1 MSVDMPVSKWKL
13 WADVI
18 IGWLLIVAV
27 VVFIKVAIPRL
38 QKRALSNDQGV
49 PAGVQW
55 TALGNIWGGDVSALT
70 SSEDGRLYAGMA
82 SGAIYRSLDSMSWK
96 LLSRTKSGQRVT
108 ALTATSGPMTVI
120 VRAVEREGLQV
131 SDDDGQTWRQS
142 GRGFGDDTVT
152 ALGQA
157 GDGALLYAATAN
169 HGVYVSRDIGRHWQS
184 ANTGLP
190 TLSISCLLAAT
201 DGGDRLFAGTYDQG
215 IFVADMATLTWKA
228 CGRDGLPQAAS
239 VTALAWDA
247 SRPDT
252 IAAVI
257 SHTSIYTST
266 DGGATWTSAAELPQ
280 GSGDV
285 SAVSVTI
292 QPSWQLVVGTSN
304 GSVYAAADPLKGWQ
318 VVSSGMRGFGIRTL
332 CRWIDKAL
340 VAGTSGGVFETDA
353 ASWRWADVSTGI
365 HEAAITCVAPDA
377 GSPSQLYVGTTGG
390 MYVSRDGGT
399 TWGRTATELES
410 QDIAVIR
417 AGTPML
423 AGTLR
428 EGLWM
433 SEDGTRWHRVAAKEI
448 RDDVLALLPFP
459 SEPGVVIAGTSLGVW
474 CVDLARGTATD
485 SSLGLPKGSALQQVT
500 YVEVAALAADPA
512 DEQHMLAIISGDGL
526 WESTNGGALWKPVE
540 LMDRPMLGSGPDLS
554 WLSSVLIES
563 SSRMYV
569 GSMARGIWTGAPG
582 DTWMPVNKGL
592 SRIGVY
598 YGSVQA
604 LTRDSKGCLFAG
616 TSSGGVFVL
625 LPGETRWLRINQGLS
640 SLGGQ
645 TLTAGT
651 DPGVLYC
658 AMNGVVY
665 RCRVP

>member
-1 MSVDMPVSKWKL
+1 MDMVVSKWKL

-18 IGWLLIVAV
+18 IGWLLIAAV
-27 VVFIKVAIPRL
+27 VVFIRVAIPRL
-38 QKRALSNDQGV
+38 QKQALTNDLGV
-49 PAGVQW
+49 PAGIQW
-55 TALGNIWGGDVSALT
+55 TARGHIWGGDITALT
-70 SSEDGRLYAGMA
+70 SSTDGRLYAGTA
-82 SGAIYRSLDSMSWK
+82 SGAIYRSLDGVAWE
-96 LLSRTKSGQRVT
+96 LLCRTESGQAVT

-120 VRAVEREGLQV
+120 VRAVDREGLQV

-152 ALGQA
+152 ALGQS
-157 GDGALLYAATAN
+157 GDGSPLYVATAN
-169 HGVYVSRDIGRHWQS
+169 HGVYVSRDLGRRWRT

-190 TLSISCLLAAT
+190 TLSISCLLVTTA
-201 DGGDRLFAGTYDQG
+201 GSDRLFAGTYDQG
-215 IFVADMATLTWKA
+215 VFVANTTTLTWEA

-257 SHTSIYTST
+257 SHTNVYIST
-266 DGGATWTSAAELPQ
+266 GGGATWTSAAELPQ

-285 SAVSVTI
+285 SAMSVI
-292 QPSWQLVVGTSN
+292 VRPSWQLVVGTSS

-318 VVSSGMRGFGIRTL
+318 VASPAMRGFAVHTL
-332 CRWIDKAL
+332 CRWMNRTLI
-340 VAGTSGGVFETDA
+340 GTSGGVFETDT
-353 ASWRWADVSTGI
+353 ASWKWTDVNTGI
-365 HEAAITCVAPDA
+365 QETQITCVVPDPA
-377 GSPSQLYVGTTGG
+377 DASQLYVGTTGG
-390 MYVSRDGGT
+390 MYVSHDGGT
-399 TWGRTATELES
+399 TWGRTATELDS

-433 SEDGTRWHRVAAKEI
+433 SADGAQWRRVAAKELS
-448 RDDVLALLPFP
+448 DDVLALSPST
-459 SEPGVVIAGTSLGVW
+459 SEPGVVLAGTSLGVW
-474 CVDLARGTATD
+474 RVDLVKGTATD
-485 SSLGLPKGSALQQVT
+485 SSLGLKPKGSASQQVT
-500 YVEVAALAADPA
+500 YVEVTALATDPS
-512 DEQHMLAIISGDGL
+512 DGQHVLAIVISDGL
-526 WESTNGGALWKPVE
+526 WESTNGGLLWKDVQ
-540 LMDRPMLGSGPDLS
+540 LTDRVMLGSSADLS
-554 WLSSVLIES
+554 WLHSMLIES

-569 GSMARGIWTGAPG
+569 GSLARGIWSGAPG
-582 DTWMPVNKGL
+582 DIWTPINKGL

-604 LTRDSKGCLFAG
+604 LAKDGMGRLFAG

-625 LPGETRWLRINQGLS
+625 LPGETRWLRVNQGLS

-645 TLTAGT
+645 TLTVGT

-658 AMNGVVY
+658 TVNGIVY
-665 RCRVP
+665 RCRIP

>member
-1 MSVDMPVSKWKL
+1 MDMPVSKWKL

-18 IGWLLIVAV
+18 IGWLLIATV

-38 QKRALSNDQGV
+38 QKRALSNDPRV

-70 SSEDGRLYAGMA
+70 SSADGRLYAGMA
-82 SGAIYRSLDSMSWK
+82 SGAIYRSLDGMSWK
-96 LLSRTKSGQRVT
+96 LLSRTKSGQGVM

-157 GDGALLYAATAN
+157 GDGALLYMATAN
-169 HGVYVSRDIGRHWQS
+169 HGVYVSRDLGRRWRT

-190 TLSISCLLAAT
+190 TLSISCLLATTA
-201 DGGDRLFAGTYDQG
+201 GGDRLFAGTYDQG
-215 IFVADMATLTWKA
+215 VFVADTATLTWKA

-257 SHTSIYTST
+257 SHTNVYIST
-266 DGGATWTSAAELPQ
+266 GGGATWTSAAELPQ

-285 SAVSVTI
+285 SAMSVI
-292 QPSWQLVVGTSN
+292 VRPSWQLVVGTSS
-304 GSVYAAADPLKGWQ
+304 GSVYVAADPLKGWQ
-318 VVSSGMRGFGIRTL
+318 VASPAMRGFGIRTL
-332 CRWIDKAL
+332 CRWTDRTLI
-340 VAGTSGGVFETDA
+340 AGTSGGVFEADA
-353 ASWRWADVSTGI
+353 ALWKWTDVSTGI
-365 HEAAITCVAPDA
+365 QETEITCVVPDIRIL
-377 GSPSQLYVGTTGG
+377 SRLYVGTTGG
-390 MYVSRDGGT
+390 MYVSHDGGT
-399 TWGRTATELES
+399 TWGRTATELDS

-423 AGTLR
+423 AGTVR

-433 SEDGTRWHRVAAKEI
+433 STDGARWSRVAAKEI
-448 RDDVLALLPFP
+448 SDDVLALVPYG
-459 SEPGVVIAGTSLGVW
+459 SESGVVLAGTSLGVW
-474 CVDLARGTATD
+474 RVDLVKGTATD
-485 SSLGLPKGSALQQVT
+485 SSLGLKPKGSAPQQVA
-500 YVEVAALAADPA
+500 YVEVTALATDPT
-512 DEQHMLAIISGDGL
+512 DGQHLLAIVSGDGL
-526 WESTNGGALWKPVE
+526 WESANGGLLWKGVQIT
-540 LMDRPMLGSGPDLS
+540 DRPMLGSSADLS
-554 WLSSVLIES
+554 WLSSVFIES
-563 SSRMYV
+563 SSKMYV
-569 GSMARGIWTGAPG
+569 GSMARGIWSGAPG
-582 DTWMPVNKGL
+582 SVWTPINKGL

-604 LTRDSKGCLFAG
+604 LAKDGTGRLFAG
-616 TSSGGVFVL
+616 TSRGGVFVL
-625 LPGETRWLRINQGLS
+625 LPGETRWLRMSRGLS

-645 TLTAGT
+645 TLTVGT

-658 AMNGVVY
+658 AMDSMVY
-665 RCRVP
+665 QCRIP

>member
-1 MSVDMPVSKWKL
+1 MDMPVSKWKL

-18 IGWLLIVAV
+18 IGWLLIAAV

-38 QKRALSNDQGV
+38 QKRALSNDPGV

-55 TALGNIWGGDVSALT
+55 TALGNIWGGDISALT
-70 SSEDGRLYAGMA
+70 SSTDGRLYAGMA
-82 SGAIYRSLDSMSWK
+82 SGAIYRSLDGMSWK
-96 LLSRTKSGQRVT
+96 LLSRTKSGQGVM

-142 GRGFGDDTVT
+142 GRGFDDDTVT

-157 GDGALLYAATAN
+157 GDGALLYMATAS
-169 HGVYVSRDIGRHWQS
+169 HGVYVSRDIGRHWRS
-184 ANTGLP
+184 VNTGLP
-190 TLSISCLLAAT
+190 TLSISCLLVTTA
-201 DGGDRLFAGTYDQG
+201 GGDRLFAGTYDQG
-215 IFVADMATLTWKA
+215 VFVADTATLTWKA
-228 CGRDGLPQAAS
+228 CGRDSLPQTPS

-257 SHTSIYTST
+257 SHTNVYISTS
-266 DGGATWTSAAELPQ
+266 GGATWTSAAELPQ

-285 SAVSVTI
+285 SAISVI
-292 QPSWQLVVGTSN
+292 VRPSWQVVVGTDT
-304 GSVYAAADPLKGWQ
+304 GDVFAATEPAKGWT
-318 VVSSGMRGFGIRTL
+318 VVPLLVRGFAVRTL
-332 CRWIDKAL
+332 CRWNEKTLI
-340 VAGTSGGVFETDA
+340 AGTSGGVFKADTTA
-353 ASWRWADVSTGI
+353 WRWADASTGI
-365 HEAAITCVAPDA
+365 QAAEITCVAPDPA
-377 GSPSQLYVGTTGG
+377 DPSRLYVGTTGG
-390 MYVSRDGGT
+390 MYVSHDAGA
-399 TWGRTATELES
+399 TWQRTATELDS
-410 QDIAVIR
+410 QDIAVIC

-433 SEDGTRWHRVAAKEI
+433 SADGMRWRRVAAKELS
-448 RDDVLALLPFP
+448 DDVLALLPSM
-459 SEPGVVIAGTSLGVW
+459 SEPGVVLAGTSLGVW
-474 CVDLARGTATD
+474 RVDLAKGMATD
-485 SSLGLPKGSALQQVT
+485 RSLGLKPRGSAPQQVI
-500 YVEVAALAADPA
+500 YVEVTALATDPA
-512 DEQHMLAIISGDGL
+512 DGQHVLAIVSGRGL
-526 WESTNGGALWKPVE
+526 CESTNGGLLWKDVQIT
-540 LMDRPMLGSGPDLS
+540 DRPMLGSSAGLS

-563 SSRMYV
+563 SSKMYV
-569 GSMARGIWTGAPG
+569 GSMARGIWNGVPG
-582 DTWMPVNKGL
+582 GTWTPINKGL

-604 LTRDSKGCLFAG
+604 LVEDGMGRLFAG

-625 LPGETRWLRINQGLS
+625 MPGETRWLRMSRGLS

-658 AMNGVVY
+658 AMNGMLY
-665 RCRVP
+665 RCRIP

>member
-1 MSVDMPVSKWKL
+1 MDMPVSKWKL

-18 IGWLLIVAV
+18 IGWLLIAAV

-38 QKRALSNDQGV
+38 QKRALSNDPGV

-70 SSEDGRLYAGMA
+70 SSADGRLYAGMA
-82 SGAIYRSLDSMSWK
+82 SGAIYRSLDGMSWK
-96 LLSRTKSGQRVT
+96 LLSRTKSGQGVM

-157 GDGALLYAATAN
+157 GDGALLYMATAN
-169 HGVYVSRDIGRHWQS
+169 HGVYVSRDIGRHWRS
-184 ANTGLP
+184 VNTGLP
-190 TLSISCLLAAT
+190 TLSISCLLATTA
-201 DGGDRLFAGTYDQG
+201 GGDRLFAGTYDQG
-215 IFVADMATLTWKA
+215 VFVADTATLTWKA

-257 SHTSIYTST
+257 SHTNVYIST
-266 DGGATWTSAAELPQ
+266 GGGATWTSAAELPQ

-285 SAVSVTI
+285 SAMSVI
-292 QPSWQLVVGTSN
+292 VRPSWQLVVGTSS

-318 VVSSGMRGFGIRTL
+318 VASPVMRGFGIRAL
-332 CRWIDKAL
+332 CRWMDRTLI
-340 VAGTSGGVFETDA
+340 AGTSGGVFETDA
-353 ASWRWADVSTGI
+353 ALWKWADASTGI
-365 HEAAITCVAPDA
+365 QETEITCVVADPTI
-377 GSPSQLYVGTTGG
+377 PSRLYAGTTGG
-390 MYVSRDGGT
+390 MYVSYDAGAI
-399 TWGRTATELES
+399 WQRTAMELDS
-410 QDIAVIR
+410 QNIAVIR
-417 AGTPML
+417 AGTPIL
-423 AGTLR
+423 AGTLQ

-433 SEDGTRWHRVAAKEI
+433 SADGTRWRRVVPKELS
-448 RDDVLALLPFP
+448 DDVLALLPST
-459 SEPGVVIAGTSLGVW
+459 SEPGVVLAGTSLGVW
-474 CVDLARGTATD
+474 RVDLTKGTATD
-485 SSLGLPKGSALQQVT
+485 RSLGLKPRGSAPQQVT
-500 YVEVAALAADPA
+500 YVEVTALATDPA
-512 DEQHMLAIISGDGL
+512 DGQHVLAIVSSDGL
-526 WESTNGGALWKPVE
+526 WESTNGGLLWKDVQ
-540 LMDRPMLGSGPDLS
+540 LTDRVMLGSSADLS
-554 WLSSVLIES
+554 WLYSMLVES

-569 GSMARGIWTGAPG
+569 SSLARGIWTGVPG
-582 DTWMPVNKGL
+582 TTWTPVNKGL

-604 LTRDSKGCLFAG
+604 LAKDGKGRLFAG

-625 LPGETRWLRINQGLS
+625 LPGETRWLRMNRGLS

-645 TLTAGT
+645 TLTASP

-658 AMNGVVY
+658 AMDSMVY
-665 RCRVP
+665 QCRIP

>member
-1 MSVDMPVSKWKL
+1 MDMPVSKWKL

-18 IGWLLIVAV
+18 IGWLLVVAV

-38 QKRALSNDQGV
+38 QKRALSNDPGV

-70 SSEDGRLYAGMA
+70 SSADGRLYAGMA
-82 SGAIYRSLDSMSWK
+82 SGAIYRSLDGMSWK
-96 LLSRTKSGQRVT
+96 LLSRTKSGQGVT

-152 ALGQA
+152 ALGQS
-157 GDGALLYAATAN
+157 GDGALLYMATAN
-169 HGVYVSRDIGRHWQS
+169 HGVYVSRDIGRHWRS
-184 ANTGLP
+184 VNTGLP
-190 TLSISCLLAAT
+190 TLSISCLLATTA
-201 DGGDRLFAGTYDQG
+201 GGDRLFAGTYDQG
-215 IFVADMATLTWKA
+215 VFVADTATLTWKA
-228 CGRDGLPQAAS
+228 CGRDGLPQTPS

-257 SHTSIYTST
+257 SHTNVYIST
-266 DGGATWTSAAELPQ
+266 GGGATWTSAAELPQ

-285 SAVSVTI
+285 SAMSVI
-292 QPSWQLVVGTSN
+292 VRPSWQLVVGTSS
-304 GSVYAAADPLKGWQ
+304 GSVYVAADPLKGWQ
-318 VVSSGMRGFGIRTL
+318 VASPAMRGFGIRTL
-332 CRWIDKAL
+332 CRWMNGIL
-340 VAGTSGGVFETDA
+340 IGTSGGVFETDT
-353 ASWRWADVSTGI
+353 ASWKWADVSTGI
-365 HEAAITCVAPDA
+365 QETEITCVVPDPA
-377 GSPSQLYVGTTGG
+377 SPSRLYVGTTGG

-399 TWGRTATELES
+399 TWGRTATELGS

-433 SEDGTRWHRVAAKEI
+433 STDGTRWRRVAAKELS
-448 RDDVLALLPFP
+448 DDVLALVPYG
-459 SEPGVVIAGTSLGVW
+459 SESGVVLAGTSLGVW
-474 CVDLARGTATD
+474 RVDLVKGTAID
-485 SSLGLPKGSALQQVT
+485 RSLGLKPKGSAPQQVT
-500 YVEVAALAADPA
+500 YIEVTALATDLADG
-512 DEQHMLAIISGDGL
+512 QHFLAIVSGDGL
-526 WESTNGGALWKPVE
+526 WESINGGLLWKDVQ
-540 LMDRPMLGSGPDLS
+540 MTDRVMPGSSADLS
-554 WLSSVLIES
+554 WLYSMLVES

-569 GSMARGIWTGAPG
+569 GSMARGIWSGAPG
-582 DTWMPVNKGL
+582 DTWTPINKGL

-598 YGSVQA
+598 YGSVCA
-604 LTRDSKGCLFAG
+604 LVRDGTGRLFAG

-625 LPGETRWLRINQGLS
+625 LPGETRWLRMNQGLS

-645 TLTAGT
+645 TLTVGT
-651 DPGVLYC
+651 DPGVLHC
-658 AMNGVVY
+658 AMDSMVY
-665 RCRVP
+665 RCRIP

>member
-1 MSVDMPVSKWKL
+1 MDMPVSRWKL
-13 WADVI
+13 WADVV
-18 IGWLLIVAV
+18 IGWLLIAAV

-38 QKRALSNDQGV
+38 QKRALSNDPGV

-55 TALGNIWGGDVSALT
+55 TALGNIWGGDVSALA
-70 SSEDGRLYAGMA
+70 SSADGRLYAGMA
-82 SGAIYRSLDSMSWK
+82 SGAIYRSLDGMSWK
-96 LLSRTKSGQRVT
+96 LLSRTKSGQGVT

-169 HGVYVSRDIGRHWQS
+169 HGVYVSRDIGRHWRS
-184 ANTGLP
+184 VNTGLP
-190 TLSISCLLAAT
+190 TMNISCLLATTA
-201 DGGDRLFAGTYDQG
+201 GGDRLFAGTYDQG
-215 IFVADMATLTWKA
+215 VFVADTATLTWKA

-257 SHTSIYTST
+257 SHTNVYIST
-266 DGGATWTSAAELPQ
+266 GGGATWTSAAELPQ

-285 SAVSVTI
+285 SAMSVI
-292 QPSWQLVVGTSN
+292 VRPSWQLVVGTSS
-304 GSVYAAADPLKGWQ
+304 GSVYAAADPSTGWQ
-318 VVSSGMRGFGIRTL
+318 VASPAMRGFGIRTL
-332 CRWIDKAL
+332 CRWMNRVLI
-340 VAGTSGGVFETDA
+340 GTSGGVFETDV
-353 ASWRWADVSTGI
+353 ASWKWADVSTGI
-365 HEAAITCVAPDA
+365 QETEITCVVPDPA
-377 GSPSQLYVGTTGG
+377 SPSRLYVGTTGG

-433 SEDGTRWHRVAAKEI
+433 SMDGVRWRRVAAKEI
-448 RDDVLALLPFP
+448 RDDVLALVPYG
-459 SEPGVVIAGTSLGVW
+459 SDSGVVLAGTSLGVW
-474 CVDLARGTATD
+474 RVDLAKGTATD
-485 SSLGLPKGSALQQVT
+485 SSLGLKPKGSAPQQVA
-500 YVEVAALAADPA
+500 YIEVTALATDLADG
-512 DEQHMLAIISGDGL
+512 QHFLAIVSGDGL
-526 WESTNGGALWKPVE
+526 WESTNGGLLWKDVQ
-540 LMDRPMLGSGPDLS
+540 LTDRPMLGSSADLS
-554 WLSSVLIES
+554 WLYSMLIES

-569 GSMARGIWTGAPG
+569 GSLARGIWTGAPG
-582 DTWMPVNKGL
+582 GTWTPINKGL

-604 LTRDSKGCLFAG
+604 LAKDGTGGLFAG

-625 LPGETRWLRINQGLS
+625 LPGETRWLRMNQGLS

-645 TLTAGT
+645 TLTVGT
-651 DPGVLYC
+651 DSGVLYC
-658 AMNGVVY
+658 AMDSMVY
-665 RCRVP
+665 RCRIP

>member
-1 MSVDMPVSKWKL
+1 MDMPVSRWKL

-18 IGWLLIVAV
+18 IGWLLIATV

-38 QKRALSNDQGV
+38 QKRALSNDPGV

-55 TALGNIWGGDVSALT
+55 RALGNIWGGDVSALT
-70 SSEDGRLYAGMA
+70 SSADGRLYAGMA
-82 SGAIYRSLDSMSWK
+82 SGTIYRSLDGMNWT
-96 LLSRTKSGQRVT
+96 LLSRTKSGQGVT

-157 GDGALLYAATAN
+157 GDGALLYVATAN
-169 HGVYVSRDIGRHWQS
+169 HGVYVSRDIGRHWRS
-184 ANTGLP
+184 VNTGLP
-190 TLSISCLLAAT
+190 TVSISCLLATTA
-201 DGGDRLFAGTYDQG
+201 GGDRLFAGTYDQG
-215 IFVADMATLTWKA
+215 VFVADTATLTWKA
-228 CGRDGLPQAAS
+228 CGRDGLPQTPS

-257 SHTSIYTST
+257 SHTNVYIST
-266 DGGATWTSAAELPQ
+266 GGGATWTSAAELPQ

-285 SAVSVTI
+285 SAMSVI
-292 QPSWQLVVGTSN
+292 VRPSWQLVVGTSS
-304 GSVYAAADPLKGWQ
+304 GSVYVAADPLKGWQ
-318 VVSSGMRGFGIRTL
+318 VASPAMRGFAVRTL
-332 CRWIDKAL
+332 CCWNNKTLI
-340 VAGTSGGVFETDA
+340 AGTSGGTFRTDT

-365 HEAAITCVAPDA
+365 QETVITCVVPDPA
-377 GSPSQLYVGTTGG
+377 SPSRLYVGTTGG

-399 TWGRTATELES
+399 TWGRTATELGS

-433 SEDGTRWHRVAAKEI
+433 STDGTRWRRVAAKELS
-448 RDDVLALLPFP
+448 DDVLALAPYA
-459 SEPGVVIAGTSLGVW
+459 SESGVVLAGTSLGVW
-474 CVDLARGTATD
+474 RVDLVKGTATD
-485 SSLGLPKGSALQQVT
+485 SSLGLKPKRSPPQQVT
-500 YVEVAALAADPA
+500 YVEVAALVADPT
-512 DEQHMLAIISGDGL
+512 DGQHFLAIVSGDGL
-526 WESTNGGALWKPVE
+526 WESTNGGLLWKDVQ
-540 LMDRPMLGSGPDLS
+540 LTDRPMLGSSADLS

-563 SSRMYV
+563 SSKMYV
-569 GSMARGIWTGAPG
+569 GSMARGIWNGAPG
-582 DTWMPVNKGL
+582 DTWTPINKGL

-604 LTRDSKGCLFAG
+604 LAKDGKGRLFAG

-625 LPGETRWLRINQGLS
+625 FPGETRWLRMNQGLS

-645 TLTAGT
+645 TLTVGT

-658 AMNGVVY
+658 AMDSMVY
-665 RCRVP
+665 QCRIP

>member
-1 MSVDMPVSKWKL
+1 MDMPVSKWKL

-18 IGWLLIVAV
+18 IGWLLIAAV

-38 QKRALSNDQGV
+38 QKRALSNDPGV

-55 TALGNIWGGDVSALT
+55 RALGNIWGGDVSALT
-70 SSEDGRLYAGMA
+70 SSADGRLYAGMA
-82 SGAIYRSLDSMSWK
+82 SGAIYRSLDGMSWK
-96 LLSRTKSGQRVT
+96 LLSRTKSGQGVM

-157 GDGALLYAATAN
+157 GDGALLYMATAN
-169 HGVYVSRDIGRHWQS
+169 HGVYVSRDIGRHWRS
-184 ANTGLP
+184 VNTGLP
-190 TLSISCLLAAT
+190 TLSISCLLVTTA
-201 DGGDRLFAGTYDQG
+201 GGDRLFAGTYDQG
-215 IFVADMATLTWKA
+215 VFVADTATLTWKA

-257 SHTSIYTST
+257 SHTNVYIST
-266 DGGATWTSAAELPQ
+266 GGGATWTSAAELPQ

-285 SAVSVTI
+285 SAMSVI
-292 QPSWQLVVGTSN
+292 VRPSWQLVVGTSS
-304 GSVYAAADPLKGWQ
+304 GSVYAAADPSKGWQ
-318 VVSSGMRGFGIRTL
+318 VVSPVMRGFGIRAL
-332 CRWIDKAL
+332 CRWMDRTLI
-340 VAGTSGGVFETDA
+340 GTSGGVFETDT
-353 ASWRWADVSTGI
+353 ASWKWADVSTGI
-365 HEAAITCVAPDA
+365 QETKITCVVPDPA
-377 GSPSQLYVGTTGG
+377 SPSRLYAGTTGG
-390 MYVSRDGGT
+390 MYVSHDGGT
-399 TWGRTATELES
+399 TWGRTASELDS

-433 SEDGTRWHRVAAKEI
+433 SADGTRWRRVVPKELS
-448 RDDVLALLPFP
+448 DDVLALLPST
-459 SEPGVVIAGTSLGVW
+459 SEPGVVLVGTSLGVW
-474 CVDLARGTATD
+474 RVDLAKGTATD
-485 SSLGLPKGSALQQVT
+485 RSLGLKPKGSAPQQVT
-500 YVEVAALAADPA
+500 YVEVPTLATDPA
-512 DEQHMLAIISGDGL
+512 DEQHILAIVSGRGL
-526 WESTNGGALWKPVE
+526 CESTNGGLLWKDVQ
-540 LMDRPMLGSGPDLS
+540 LTDRVTLGSSADLS

-563 SSRMYV
+563 SYKMYI
-569 GSMARGIWTGAPG
+569 GSMARGIWSGAPG
-582 DTWMPVNKGL
+582 GIWTPINKGL

-598 YGSVQA
+598 YGSVQVLA
-604 LTRDSKGCLFAG
+604 KDGTGRLFAG

-625 LPGETRWLRINQGLS
+625 LPGETRWLRMNQGLS

-645 TLTAGT
+645 TLTVGT
-651 DPGVLYC
+651 DPGALYC
-658 AMNGVVY
+658 AMDSMVY
-665 RCRVP
+665 QCRIP

>member
-1 MSVDMPVSKWKL
+1 MDMPVSRWKL

-38 QKRALSNDQGV
+38 QKQALTNDPRV

-70 SSEDGRLYAGMA
+70 SSADGRLYAGLA
-82 SGAIYRSLDSMSWK
+82 SGAIYRSLDGMSWK
-96 LLSRTKSGQRVT
+96 LLSRTKSGQGVM

-157 GDGALLYAATAN
+157 GDGALLYVATAN
-169 HGVYVSRDIGRHWQS
+169 HGVYVSRDLGRHWRS

-190 TLSISCLLAAT
+190 TLSISCLLTTTA
-201 DGGDRLFAGTYDQG
+201 GGDRLFAGTYDQG
-215 IFVADMATLTWKA
+215 VFVADTTTLTWEA
-228 CGRDGLPQAAS
+228 CGRNSLPQTPS
-239 VTALAWDA
+239 VTGLAWDA

-257 SHTSIYTST
+257 SYTNVYIST
-266 DGGATWTSAAELPQ
+266 GGGATWTSAAELPQ

-285 SAVSVTI
+285 SAMSVI
-292 QPSWQLVVGTSN
+292 VRPSWQLVVGTSS

-318 VVSSGMRGFGIRTL
+318 VASPAMRGFAVHTL
-332 CRWIDKAL
+332 CRWMNRTLI
-340 VAGTSGGVFETDA
+340 GTSGGVFETDT
-353 ASWRWADVSTGI
+353 ASWKWTDVNTGI
-365 HEAAITCVAPDA
+365 QETQITCVVPDPA
-377 GSPSQLYVGTTGG
+377 DASQLYVGTTGG
-390 MYVSRDGGT
+390 MYVSHDGGT
-399 TWGRTATELES
+399 TWGRTATELDS

-433 SEDGTRWHRVAAKEI
+433 SADGMRWRRVVAKELT
-448 RDDVLALLPFP
+448 DDVLALLPST
-459 SEPGVVIAGTSLGVW
+459 SEPGIGLAGTSLGVW
-474 CVDLARGTATD
+474 RVDLAKGMATD
-485 SSLGLPKGSALQQVT
+485 RSLGLKPRGSAPQQVI
-500 YVEVAALAADPA
+500 YVEVTALATDPA
-512 DEQHMLAIISGDGL
+512 DGQHVLAIVSSDGL
-526 WESTNGGALWKPVE
+526 WESTNGGLLWKDVQ
-540 LMDRPMLGSGPDLS
+540 LTDRVMLGSSADLS
-554 WLSSVLIES
+554 WLYSMLVES

-569 GSMARGIWTGAPG
+569 GSLARGIWTGTPG
-582 DTWMPVNKGL
+582 STWTPVNKGL

-604 LTRDSKGCLFAG
+604 LVEDGMGRLFAG

-625 LPGETRWLRINQGLS
+625 LPCLL
-640 SLGGQ
+640 
-645 TLTAGT
+645 
-651 DPGVLYC
+651 
-658 AMNGVVY
+658 
-665 RCRVP
+665 

>member
-1 MSVDMPVSKWKL
+1 MDMPVSKWKL

-18 IGWLLIVAV
+18 IGWLLIAVV

-38 QKRALSNDQGV
+38 QKQALTNDPGV
-49 PAGVQW
+49 PAGIQW
-55 TALGNIWGGDVSALT
+55 TARGHIWGGDITALT
-70 SSEDGRLYAGMA
+70 SSTDGRLYAGMA
-82 SGAIYRSLDSMSWK
+82 SGAIYRSLDGMTWR
-96 LLSRTKSGQRVT
+96 LLSRTKSGQAVT
-108 ALTATSGPMTVI
+108 ALTATSGPMTVV

-131 SDDDGQTWRQS
+131 SDDDGQTWRQT

-152 ALGQA
+152 ALGQS
-157 GDGALLYAATAN
+157 GDGALLYVATAN
-169 HGVYVSRDIGRHWQS
+169 HGIQVSRDLGRHWRP

-190 TLSISCLLAAT
+190 TLSISYLQAT
-201 DGGDRLFAGTYDQG
+201 ASGSHRLFAGTYDQG
-215 IFVADMATLTWKA
+215 VFVADTATLTWKA

-257 SHTSIYTST
+257 SHTNVYISTS
-266 DGGATWTSAAELPQ
+266 GGATWTSAAELPQ

-285 SAVSVTI
+285 SAMSVI
-292 QPSWQLVVGTSN
+292 VRPSWQLVVGTSS

-318 VVSSGMRGFGIRTL
+318 VASPVMRGFGIRAL
-332 CRWIDKAL
+332 CRWMDRTLI
-340 VAGTSGGVFETDA
+340 AGTSGGVFETDA
-353 ASWRWADVSTGI
+353 ASWKWTDVSTGI
-365 HEAAITCVAPDA
+365 QETEITCVVPDPA
-377 GSPSQLYVGTTGG
+377 SPSRLYVGTTGG

-399 TWGRTATELES
+399 TWGRTASELDS

-433 SEDGTRWHRVAAKEI
+433 SADGTRWRRVAAKEI
-448 RDDVLALLPFP
+448 SDDVLALVPYG
-459 SEPGVVIAGTSLGVW
+459 SESGVVLAGTSLGVW
-474 CVDLARGTATD
+474 CVDLAKGTATD
-485 SSLGLPKGSALQQVT
+485 SSLGLKPKGSAPQQVT
-500 YVEVAALAADPA
+500 YVEVTALATDPA
-512 DEQHMLAIISGDGL
+512 DGQHFLAIVSGDGL
-526 WESTNGGALWKPVE
+526 WESTNGGLLWKDVQ
-540 LMDRPMLGSGPDLS
+540 LTDRPMLGSSADLS
-554 WLSSVLIES
+554 WLYSMLIES

-569 GSMARGIWTGAPG
+569 GSLARGIWTGAPG
-582 DTWMPVNKGL
+582 DTWTPINKGL

-598 YGSVQA
+598 YGSVCA
-604 LTRDSKGCLFAG
+604 LAKDGTGRLFAG
-616 TSSGGVFVL
+616 TSSGGVFML
-625 LPGETRWLRINQGLS
+625 LPGETRWLRMSRGLS

-645 TLTAGT
+645 TLTVGT

-658 AMNGVVY
+658 AMDSMVY
-665 RCRVP
+665 RCRIP